1 MTRAIIVT
9 YALLYLHRIKT
20 CFHCTRSSKSAP
32 TENDSECGNSTS
44 PTKMDTASQCSLFFS
59 VGMHYASL
67 WLLDC
72 CPAEKTY
79 WSVSFLDLRPGCIKA
94 DMSTSP
100 QEALRTL
107 RPTLP
112 RRGMVSF
119 GAPTLELSSQC
130 HRRRLALLL
139 FSSLSKISFCG
150 RQNALPIGQ
159 QRNRTAS
166 FDRITLSHAVTRCSV
181 GS

>member
-1 MTRAIIVT
+1 MPRYKGGMTRAIVIT

-20 CFHCTRSSKSAP
+20 CFHCTRSPNSAP
-32 TENDSECGNSTS
+32 TEGDGECGKSTP
-44 PTKMDTASQCSLFFS
+44 PTTMDTASQCSLFFS

-79 WSVSFLDLRPGCIKA
+79 WSVSFPSPRLIAYLICP
-94 DMSTSP
+94 TSS
-100 QEALRTL
+100 QEALRAL
-107 RPTLP
+107 RSILP
-112 RRGMVSF
+112 WCGMVSF
-119 GAPTLELSSQC
+119 GTPTLELSSQC

-139 FSSLSKISFCG
+139 FSSPSKISFCG

-159 QRNRTAS
+159 QRNRPAS
-166 FDRITLSHAVTRCSV
+166 FDRITSLTQ
-181 GS
+181 